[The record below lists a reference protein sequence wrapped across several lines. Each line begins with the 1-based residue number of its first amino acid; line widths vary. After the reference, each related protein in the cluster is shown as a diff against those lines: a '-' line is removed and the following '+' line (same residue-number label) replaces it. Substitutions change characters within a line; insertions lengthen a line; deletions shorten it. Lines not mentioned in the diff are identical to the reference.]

1 MKKLLVAGLMM
12 SLSTVLGCG
21 TRSEPG
27 GPGAHASATTSST
40 GATTRQSGY
49 HSPETTQTSKDT
61 NRDITGKPKN
71 DTFDI
76 KVPALATTIKQ
87 GESKEVTVTLERSK
101 DFKEDVTL
109 KAMTQDKGLTISPS
123 THAVKATDAN
133 TDVKFNVS
141 ATKEATV
148 GEHTITITGTPTTGA
163 PTSIGLKVNVKG
175 A

>member
-12 SLSTVLGCG
+12 SLSTLLGCG

-27 GPGAHASATTSST
+27 GPGASASATSSST
-40 GATTRQSGY
+40 GGTTSRQSGY
-49 HSPETTQTSKDT
+49 HGPGTTEP
-61 NRDITGKPKN
+61 NRDIVGKPKN

-87 GESKEVTVTLERSK
+87 GESKEVAVTVERSK

-109 KAMTQDKGLTISPS
+109 KATTQDKGLTVSPS
-123 THAVKATDAN
+123 THTVKSTEADTQ
-133 TDVKFNVS
+133 VKFTVS

>member
-12 SLSTVLGCG
+12 SLSALLGCG

-27 GPGAHASATTSST
+27 GPGANASATSSST
-40 GATTRQSGY
+40 GSTTSRQSGY
-49 HSPETTQTSKDT
+49 HGPGTTEP
-61 NRDITGKPKN
+61 NRDIVGKPKN

-87 GESKEVTVTLERSK
+87 GESKEVAVTVERSK

-109 KAMTQDKGLTISPS
+109 KATTQDKGLTVSPS
-123 THAVKATDAN
+123 THTVKATEAD
-133 TDVKFNVS
+133 TQVKFTVS
-141 ATKEATV
+141 ATKEAAV

-175 A
+175 T